1 MYIRNLLSLMQIKSD
16 NASDNN
22 DDCTSP
28 PVLYVVLLFLDAFDD
43 AFFND
48 SFKRRMKHNPDFGNG
63 AYGFLSPYCV
73 KHSGFMNKEL
83 SDLENGQFI
92 DTFTDLF
99 FFDGA
104 SNVQKAG
111 QVLMAM
117 FPRTFCFHG
126 GGTCCLSLLHGY
138 HKN

>member
-1 MYIRNLLSLMQIKSD
+1 
-16 NASDNN
+16 
-22 DDCTSP
+22 
-28 PVLYVVLLFLDAFDD
+28 
-43 AFFND
+43 
-48 SFKRRMKHNPDFGNG
+48 
-63 AYGFLSPYCV
+63 
-73 KHSGFMNKEL
+73 MNKEL

-126 GGTCCLSLLHGY
+126 GEHVVSLFFTDIARIEPVKVCYILSSIFNYIIFIVHF
-138 HKN
+138 